1 MAAIKARVAQPASN
15 LLFMKA
21 QVLRSMI
28 GFCLGVGWG
37 IISLNATPD
46 IPAPLFELSRW
57 QSEESV
63 KLNDYQGGI
72 VVLDFFAYW
81 CVPCLTTSTDLEDSI
96 QNYYSELDGNS
107 HRVPVRVMSI
117 NIESSYPKKTEQFI
131 NKTGVSFVLNDS
143 DGAIY
148 KKFGGRGLPFL
159 VVLDG
164 TSAST
169 QGDGWKIA
177 YQHTGYEGAAKI
189 RAIINAL
196 GDSQFSSTP
205 SNDRI
210 RNDETSLIPSTKASI
225 ESDHSNVVINI
236 PEKDTFIDHLE
247 DQHEQH
253 HISATADSESSSS
266 VRQNRGTLR
275 THYLEPFVEVLWSS
289 DIFLVENNLDYRV
302 TGPNADFGLGVSYG
316 IIDIDYEPFAAADL
330 VGFPTHLSE
339 GRPSFLLSYSRNLN
353 PMVVLSATAGGYK
366 GITDHRSLWLDEYY
380 RQQFS
385 GIEGYLAA
393 DPRGINFSL
402 GLRWEYI
409 PGNGFIEVTGSY
421 SEDYISPGYER
432 ILFEPLFRGI
442 DFLKSTSIGV
452 NLENVLTPRLRSL
465 QQFQFIDT
473 TSRELRFSYQ
483 GSLNW
488 AIKESWV
495 LRTVGG
501 ATVEDDA
508 NRGTFNSYSVGVN
521 LEYDWNETWFLSVA
535 ARYYQ
540 DNGQIEESLLVDSG
554 VPPLHTFQSGI
565 TLRWQGEKSSL
576 KIIAQPYFTRFDT
589 VERDVAPFANLY
601 ADRNWGL
608 FGITYSR
615 GF

>member
-1 MAAIKARVAQPASN
+1 MAVIKVRVARPASN

-37 IISLNATPD
+37 IISLNAISD

-63 KLNDYQGGI
+63 NLNDHRGSI

-81 CVPCLTTSTDLEDSI
+81 CVPCLTTSTDLEINI
-96 QNYYSELDGNS
+96 QNYYSELEGNP
-107 HRVPVRVMSI
+107 HRVPVRVMSM

-131 NKTGVSFVLNDS
+131 NKTGASFVLNDT
-143 DGAIY
+143 DGAVY
-148 KKFGGRGLPFL
+148 KKLGGRGLPFL

-164 TSAST
+164 TSASS

-177 YQHTGYEGAAKI
+177 YQHTGYEGSAKI
-189 RAIINAL
+189 RAIINTL
-196 GDSQFSSTP
+196 GEGQN
-205 SNDRI
+205 SNFPLTDRI
-210 RNDETSLIPSTKASI
+210 RNGETSFIPLVNASI
-225 ESDHSNVVINI
+225 ESDNNRGIKKI
-236 PEKDTFIDHLE
+236 PEKDTSVNRVE
-247 DQHEQH
+247 NQQEQQSL
-253 HISATADSESSSS
+253 SATIDGGS
-266 VRQNRGTLR
+266 VRTIRQERGILSD
-275 THYLEPFVEVLWSS
+275 HYIEPSVEVLWSS
-289 DIFLVENNLDYRV
+289 DIILVESNFDYRV
-302 TGPNADFGLGVSYG
+302 TGPHADFRLGVSYG
-316 IIDIDYEPFAAADL
+316 IIDIDYEPFAAADI

-339 GRPSFLLSYSRNLN
+339 GRPSLLLSYSRNLSSTLT
-353 PMVVLSATAGGYK
+353 LSATAGGYK
-366 GITDHRSLWLDEYY
+366 GFTDHRSLWLDEYY

-402 GLRWEYI
+402 GLRWEYL
-409 PGNGFIEVTGSY
+409 PNNGFIEVTGSY

-432 ILFEPLFRGI
+432 VLFEPLFRGI
-442 DFLKSTSIGV
+442 DFLKSSSVEV
-452 NLENVLTPRLRSL
+452 NFENVLTPRLRSL

-483 GSLNW
+483 GSVNW

-508 NRGTFNSYSVGVN
+508 NRGTFNSFSVGFY
-521 LEYDWNETWFLSVA
+521 LEHDWNETWFLSVA

-554 VPPLHTFQSGI
+554 VPPLQTFQSGI
-565 TLRWQGEKSSL
+565 TLRWQGEKSSFR
-576 KIIAQPYFTRFDT
+576 IIAQPYFTRFDKL
-589 VERDVAPFANLY
+589 EQDVAPFANLY
-601 ADRNWGL
+601 ADRDWALLGV
-608 FGITYSR
+608 TYSR

>member
-1 MAAIKARVAQPASN
+1 M
-15 LLFMKA
+15 
-21 QVLRSMI
+21 SM
-28 GFCLGVGWG
+28 
-37 IISLNATPD
+37 
-46 IPAPLFELSRW
+46 
-57 QSEESV
+57 
-63 KLNDYQGGI
+63 
-72 VVLDFFAYW
+72 
-81 CVPCLTTSTDLEDSI
+81 
-96 QNYYSELDGNS
+96 
-107 HRVPVRVMSI
+107 
-117 NIESSYPKKTEQFI
+117 NIEASFPKKTEQFI
-131 NKTGVSFVLNDS
+131 NKTGVSFVLNDTN
-143 DGAIY
+143 GAVY
-148 KKFGGRGLPFL
+148 NNFHGTGLPFL
-159 VVLDG
+159 VILDG

-177 YQHTGYEGAAKI
+177 YQHAGYEGSAKI
-189 RAIINAL
+189 RAIINTIA
-196 GDSQFSSTP
+196 DSQILSTP
-205 SNDRI
+205 SNEQI
-210 RNDETSLIPSTKASI
+210 INPETPPIPSPKVSN
-225 ESDHSNVVINI
+225 ESDHDKRVNNI
-236 PEKDTFIDHLE
+236 PEIDTSIVQLE
-247 DQHEQH
+247 DQQEQQ
-253 HISATADSESSSS
+253 SLRT
-266 VRQNRGTLR
+266 TLSGDLSRIDRRDRRTIR
-275 THYLEPFVEVLWSS
+275 THYLEPSVEVLWSS
-289 DIFLVENNLDYRV
+289 DIILVDNNLDYRV

-316 IIDIDYEPFAAADL
+316 IIDIDYEPFATADI

-353 PMVVLSATAGGYK
+353 PTITLSATAGGYK
-366 GITDHRSLWLDEYY
+366 GFTDHRSLWLDEYY

-385 GIEGYLAA
+385 GIEGSLAA

-409 PGNGFIEVTGSY
+409 PSNGFIEVTGSY
-421 SEDYISPGYER
+421 SEDNISPGYER
-432 ILFEPLFRGI
+432 VLFEPLFRGI
-442 DFLKSTSIGV
+442 DFLKSSSIGV

-508 NRGTFNSYSVGVN
+508 NRGTFNSYSVGLN

-565 TLRWQGEKSSL
+565 TLRWQGEKSSFR
-576 KIIAQPYFTRFDT
+576 IIAQPYFTRFDNLEQD
-589 VERDVAPFANLY
+589 VEPFANLY
-601 ADRNWGL
+601 ADRDWALLGV
-608 FGITYSR
+608 TYSR
-615 GF
+615 SF

>member
-1 MAAIKARVAQPASN
+1 
-15 LLFMKA
+15 MKA
-21 QVLRSMI
+21 QVLRSVI

-37 IISLNATPD
+37 TISLNANTAVPT
-46 IPAPLFELSRW
+46 PLFELKRW

-63 KLNDYQGGI
+63 KINDYRGGI

-81 CVPCLTTSTDLEDSI
+81 CVPCLTTSADLEDNI
-96 QNYYSELDGNS
+96 QNYYSELEGNPQ
-107 HRVPVRVMSI
+107 RVPVRVMSM
-117 NIESSYPKKTEQFI
+117 NIEASFPKKTEQFI
-131 NKTGVSFVLNDS
+131 NKTGASFVLNDT
-143 DGAIY
+143 DGAVY
-148 KKFGGRGLPFL
+148 KEFHGTGLPFL
-159 VVLDG
+159 VILDG

-177 YQHTGYEGAAKI
+177 YQHAGYEGSAKI
-189 RAIINAL
+189 RAIINAIA
-196 GDSQFSSTP
+196 DSQISSTP
-205 SNDRI
+205 SNDQI
-210 RNDETSLIPSTKASI
+210 INPETSLIPSPKVSNESGQGKGVKNISEIDTSI
-225 ESDHSNVVINI
+225 DQ
-236 PEKDTFIDHLE
+236 LE
-247 DQHEQH
+247 DQLEQQY
-253 HISATADSESSSS
+253 ISVTADSETFPS
-266 VRQNRGTLR
+266 VRRNRGTLR

-316 IIDIDYEPFAAADL
+316 IIDIDYEPFAAADI

-339 GRPSFLLSYSRNLN
+339 GRPSFLLSYNRNLRSTLT
-353 PMVVLSATAGGYK
+353 LSATAGGYK
-366 GITDHRSLWLDEYY
+366 GFTDHRSLWLDEYY

-409 PGNGFIEVTGSY
+409 PGNGFIQVTGSY
-421 SEDYISPGYER
+421 SEDNISPGYER

-442 DFLKSTSIGV
+442 DFLKSTSIGM

-501 ATVEDDA
+501 ATVEDDE
-508 NRGTFNSYSVGVN
+508 NRGTFNSYSVGMN

-565 TLRWQGEKSSL
+565 TLRWQGEKSSF

-608 FGITYSR
+608 FGFTYSR